1 MASRTTFLAINFLY
15 LVIVGSM
22 VYAAYHYGGEASIV
36 SLVIGV
42 PTLVMILFAIG
53 YGFLNS
59 SESAV
64 EPAASEEAATAPWS
78 RAALIGAWLV
88 GFLLLI
94 FFIGFYKT
102 IPIFALGY
110 LKIQGKTSWVIA
122 SVTAG
127 ILWAVLY
134 LSFDYLMGQELFQG
148 ILFKAL
154 VPNL

>member
-15 LVIVGSM
+15 LMIVISM

-53 YGFLNS
+53 YGFLDRI
-59 SESAV
+59 ESTEETAD
-64 EPAASEEAATAPWS
+64 SEEVATAAWS
-78 RAALIGAWLV
+78 RAAVIGAWLV
-88 GFLLLI
+88 GFFLLI
-94 FFIGFYKT
+94 FIAGFYTT
-102 IPIFALGY
+102 IPIFAFGY

-122 SVTAG
+122 SATAG

-134 LSFDYLMGQELFQG
+134 FSFDYLMGQELFRG
-148 ILFKAL
+148 IFFRAL